1 MAMLVITRW
10 YIQQTSAGL
19 LLPPLRKLQASG
31 VIRKVAGSGGLM
43 TWHKNPLSAP
53 GATHCV
59 MFLREIQR
67 KYVYIYIYIWLL
79 LLLFYMIW
87 YDMI

>member
-31 VIRKVAGSGGLM
+31 VIRKVAGFWRVGDLAQKSTLS
-43 TWHKNPLSAP
+43 TWSYPL
-53 GATHCV
+53 CDV
-59 MFLREIQR
+59 FLREFQR
-67 KYVYIYIYIWLL
+67 KYVYIYIIILY
-79 LLLFYMIW
+79 YM
-87 YDMI
+87 M

>member
-31 VIRKVAGSGGLM
+31 VIRKVAGFWRVDDLAQKSTLS
-43 TWHKNPLSAP
+43 TWSYPLCDVF
-53 GATHCV
+53 CV
-59 MFLREIQR
+59 KFRGNM
-67 KYVYIYIYIWLL
+67 YIYIY
-79 LLLFYMIW
+79 MIIIIIL